1 MRLRR
6 SGRGPHT
13 SEWASWRRDPAA
25 GDPEDP
31 IVAVTTEDRRI
42 TVDPA
47 EARAKLRAAGKKL
60 KHAPK
65 SAWEGPRAWSR
76 VAKADRGYEIRSSFY
91 LAARS

>member
-1 MRLRR
+1 MATLPFQLLEFVLAPPAV
-6 SGRGPHT
+6 GPGPHT
-13 SEWASWRRDPAA
+13 SEWASWRRDSAA

-65 SAWEGPRAWSR
+65 SAWEGPRAWS
-76 VAKADRGYEIRSSFY
+76 
-91 LAARS
+91 